1 MKVIFDKQLPQMKP
15 ILSSIKK
22 DLHEIMTIIEE
33 IENQIE
39 LIELGQKLQITLF
52 NKQKL
57 ITSHEEIQ
65 NINKINQAI
74 KQVTKDLQELITN
87 TPFKKSSAIKKNFY
101 YYNPNEY
108 KVQLCQTIPP
118 FSQRLV
124 QYLNPLF

>member
-74 KQVTKDLQELITN
+74 NQVTKDLQQLITI
-87 TPFKKSSAIKKNFY
+87 TPFKKKSSAIKKNF
-101 YYNPNEY
+101 
-108 KVQLCQTIPP
+108 
-118 FSQRLV
+118 
-124 QYLNPLF
+124 LFLPAP

>member
-1 MKVIFDKQLPQMKP
+1 
-15 ILSSIKK
+15 
-22 DLHEIMTIIEE
+22 MTIIQE

-39 LIELGQKLQITLF
+39 LIELGQTLQITLS

-74 KQVTKDLQELITN
+74 NQVTKDLQQLITI

-101 YYNPNEY
+101 HYNPNEY
-108 KVQLCQTIPP
+108 KGKRPYTTLPNYPP
-118 FSQRLV
+118 FFPTSRSI
-124 QYLNPLF
+124 P